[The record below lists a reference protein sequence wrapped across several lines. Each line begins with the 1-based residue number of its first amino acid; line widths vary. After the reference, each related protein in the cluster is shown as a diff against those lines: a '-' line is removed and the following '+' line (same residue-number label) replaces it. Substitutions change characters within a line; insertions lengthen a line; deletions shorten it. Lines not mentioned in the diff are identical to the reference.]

1 MDPGAMTC
9 PTRSPR
15 SRGMWGTRSTPGQS
29 REMRE
34 GLERNAATATGA
46 PARAPVAVVGVA
58 AVALRGPKSPP
69 PSTGVNPVMPRPAEG
84 GAPEPPLPWLVCQP
98 PLGPRL
104 RLAGALLDARGSRA
118 VSPLHLSLSPRSSSA
133 VYLRIRRIM
142 RMTLAYSSGRVPPF
156 RKQSL
161 LHALTKP

>member
-15 SRGMWGTRSTPGQS
+15 SRGMWGTRSTPGQAA
-29 REMRE
+29 
-34 GLERNAATATGA
+34 LERCVKNAATAPGA

-84 GAPEPPLPWLVCQP
+84 GAPEPPLPWPAGQP
-98 PLGPRL
+98 PPGPRL
-104 RLAGALLDARGSRA
+104 QLDGALLDARGSRA
-118 VSPLHLSLSPRSSSA
+118 VSPLHFSLSLPSSA